1 MRKLTIRRP
10 MCVICLLF
18 ISFMYMVIVLCGG
31 VDVKEYSR
39 DNKSVEITGKVTD
52 KMFKNNE
59 YCLRIKCKSK
69 NRNSSKYIV
78 YLKNQ
83 SAFDFKIGQTV
94 KLKGRYKNFS
104 RPENEGQFDSRKYYR
119 IRGYEASIKDA
130 TVTHS
135 GKRYAYI
142 KEWLFSVKEN
152 TKRVYFAYMDE
163 SEAGT
168 LSAMVLGDKTG
179 LDADVK
185 DLYQAA
191 GISHVL
197 SLSGV
202 YTLSLVYITLCKTSI
217 FCPFWAF

>member
-18 ISFMYMVIVLCGG
+18 ISFMYMVLLLCGG
-31 VDVKEYSR
+31 VDVKEYKG
-39 DNKSVEITGKVTD
+39 DNESVEITGKVTD

-59 YCLRIKCKSK
+59 YCLHIKCKSK

-119 IRGYEASIKDA
+119 IRGYEASFKGA

-202 YTLSLVYITLCKTSI
+202 LNLI
-217 FCPFWAF
+217 FGLYGPSTNRVNSAFLR